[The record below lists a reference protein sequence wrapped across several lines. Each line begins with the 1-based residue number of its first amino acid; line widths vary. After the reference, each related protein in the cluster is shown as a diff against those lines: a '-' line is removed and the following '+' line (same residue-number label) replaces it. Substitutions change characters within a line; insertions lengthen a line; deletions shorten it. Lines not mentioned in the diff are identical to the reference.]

1 MSWLRILR
9 YAVIVGK
16 EECTEVNSFRAWLI
30 GWLPRVAAQAIFY
43 SMIGQLL
50 DSPARV
56 EYLVIGAAMVAGLA
70 SIALTVPQSTWD
82 RSDGVYPL
90 LVAAPAGLLLSI
102 MGRTSVRMMTGV
114 VTCLLAFAGLP
125 VLFGVPLPWPGALAL
140 IPLVT
145 VTLLSSWFVALFVG
159 ALANLAPDAR
169 NLMHNVMTM
178 TTMAFGGITVPVT
191 FWPGWIQ
198 AFANVIPVSHGLLAI
213 RLALSGSEAN
223 EILQHAG
230 LCALVGLA
238 WLALAVLTVDRMAS
252 VGRANGSIE
261 FV

>member
-1 MSWLRILR
+1 MSWLRILH

-16 EECTEVNSFRAWLI
+16 EECPEVTTIQAWLV
-30 GWLPRVAAQAIFY
+30 GWLPRIAAQAIFY

-50 DSPARV
+50 GSAERV
-56 EYLVIGAAMVAGLA
+56 QYLVIGAAMVAGLA
-70 SIALTVPQSTWD
+70 SVGLTVPQSTWD

-114 VTCLLAFAGLP
+114 VTSLVAFAGLP

-140 IPLVT
+140 LPLVPLT
-145 VTLLSSWFVALFVG
+145 VLSSWFVALFIG
-159 ALANLAPDAR
+159 SLANLAPDAR
-169 NLMHNVMTM
+169 NLMHNIMTM
-178 TTMAFGGITVPVT
+178 TTMAFGGITVPVS
-191 FWPGWIQ
+191 FWPNWIQ
-198 AFANVIPVSHGLLAI
+198 AFANLIPVTHGLLAI
-213 RLALSGSEAN
+213 RLALSGREPAVV
-223 EILQHAG
+223 LQHAG
-230 LCALVGLA
+230 LCAVVGFT
-238 WLALAVLTVDRMAS
+238 WLGLSILTVDRMAS